1 MNITSRAEWG
11 AQPAKSHSKLHADR
25 VSMIVLHHTT
35 GVFTGRGTVQAIQ
48 RFHMGPDRKW
58 ADIGYNFL
66 VAPTGE
72 VFEGRGWDYTGA
84 HARGH
89 NSTSIGIAYIG
100 DGRQSVPDAAKVS
113 ILRLSVEADR
123 RFGVLRRV
131 GHRDVGSTVCPGD
144 VLHAWWVSGPSLP
157 SATPLESHVSD
168 DRVPPS
174 VSVPEQGEV
183 SSERISERPS
193 GIPDLRDG
201 WRRHMDRMGWSRRR

>member
-1 MNITSRAEWG
+1 
-11 AQPAKSHSKLHADR
+11 
-25 VSMIVLHHTT
+25 MIVLHHTT

-66 VAPTGE
+66 VAPSGE
-72 VFEGRGWDYTGA
+72 VYEGRGWDYTGA

-157 SATPLESHVSD
+157 SATPVESPVSAV
-168 DRVPPS
+168 RVPPS
-174 VSVPEQGEV
+174 VRVAEKGEV
-183 SSERISERPS
+183 SSQGISEPPVGDWKHRPS
-193 GIPDLRDG
+193 WVPKESWQRLID
-201 WRRHMDRMGWSRRR
+201 WRNRQG